1 MIILQANK
9 IERSFAGEVLFDN
22 ITLQVD
28 ERDRIALVGKNGAG
42 KSTLLKILVGEEEPT
57 SGEINKKKDISLSYL
72 AQDSRFESENTI
84 YDEML
89 HVFDDLRRTEKQLR
103 QMELEMGEKS
113 GEDLDK
119 LMADYDRLSEN
130 FRQAGGFTYEA
141 DIRAIL
147 NGFKFDESMWQMK
160 IAELSGG
167 QNTRL
172 ALAKMLLE
180 KPNLLVLDEPTNH
193 LDIETIAWLENYLV
207 NYSGALIIVSH
218 DRYFL
223 DKVATVTLDL
233 TKHSLDRYV
242 GNYSRFVELKE
253 QKLATE
259 AKNYEKQQ
267 KEIAALEDFVNR
279 NLVRAS
285 TTKRAQSRRKQLE
298 KMERLDK
305 PESGKKSAN
314 MTFQSE
320 KTSGNVVL
328 TVENAAIGYDGEILS
343 EPINLDLRKM
353 NAVAIVGPNGIGKS
367 TFIKS
372 IVDQI
377 PFIKGEKRFGANVE
391 VGYYDQTQSK
401 LTPSNTV
408 LDELWNDFKLTPEV
422 EIRNRLGAFLFSGDD
437 VKKSVGM
444 LSGGEKARLLLA
456 KLSME
461 NNNFLILDEPT
472 NHLDNDM
479 VLWLEEFLNSFRGVL
494 IMVTHDRYFL
504 DRVTNKIVEIDKGK
518 LYEYDTN
525 YSGFVE
531 LKVQREEMELATERK
546 RQSLLR
552 VEMEWMKQGIKARG
566 TRQRARTERF
576 EELKNAKGPSMQQNV
591 EMDSISSRL
600 GKTTI
605 ELEHISKGFGDK
617 HLINDF
623 SYIFLRDD
631 RIGFIGPNGCGKST
645 LMKMIMGILKPDEG
659 NITIGDTVKI
669 GYFAQENE
677 DMTGDIRVID
687 YIKNVAEYIQT
698 TKGQTSASQMLDRFL
713 FPPELQYTP
722 LDKLSGGEQRRLYLL
737 KVLMEA
743 PNVLILDEPTN
754 DLDIQTLTILEDYLD
769 TFAGIVITVSHDRYF
784 LDRIVNRIFAFEEG
798 GHLKQY
804 EGGYTDYLEKV
815 KPAAKPEKSK
825 PAKKENNGKK
835 FQKEHQKKLKFTYK
849 EQKEFETIDDDIA
862 KLEEKLEQLDEEIM
876 ENATNSGKLAEL
888 TEQKES
894 AQAELDEK
902 MDRWVYLN
910 DLAEQI
916 ANQ

>member
-1 MIILQANK
+1 MNILNIEHISK
-9 IERSFAGEVLFDN
+9 IYGEKVIFDDVSLGIHSGDKIGVIGVN
-22 ITLQVD
+22 GT
-28 ERDRIALVGKNGAG
+28 GKT
-42 KSTLLKILVGEEEPT
+42 TLLKIIAKINEPDK
-57 SGEINKKKDISLSYL
+57 GQIICGNGIRVSYL
-72 AQDSRFESENTI
+72 PQNPEFPKKQSILEYVMDGKEHQDWKTESEAKTILTKLGI
-84 YDEML
+84 YD
-89 HVFDDLRRTEKQLR
+89 
-103 QMELEMGEKS
+103 
-113 GEDLDK
+113 
-119 LMADYDRLSEN
+119 
-130 FRQAGGFTYEA
+130 
-141 DIRAIL
+141 
-147 NGFKFDESMWQMK
+147 FDEGCDH
-160 IAELSGG
+160 LSGG
-167 QNTRL
+167 QKKRV
-172 ALAKMLLE
+172 ALART
-180 KPNLLVLDEPTNH
+180 LVDPT
-193 LDIETIAWLENYLV
+193 
-207 NYSGALIIVSH
+207 
-218 DRYFL
+218 
-223 DKVATVTLDL
+223 
-233 TKHSLDRYV
+233 
-242 GNYSRFVELKE
+242 
-253 QKLATE
+253 
-259 AKNYEKQQ
+259 
-267 KEIAALEDFVNR
+267 
-279 NLVRAS
+279 
-285 TTKRAQSRRKQLE
+285 
-298 KMERLDK
+298 
-305 PESGKKSAN
+305 
-314 MTFQSE
+314 
-320 KTSGNVVL
+320 
-328 TVENAAIGYDGEILS
+328 
-343 EPINLDLRKM
+343 
-353 NAVAIVGPNGIGKS
+353 
-367 TFIKS
+367 
-372 IVDQI
+372 
-377 PFIKGEKRFGANVE
+377 E
-391 VGYYDQTQSK
+391 V
-401 LTPSNTV
+401 
-408 LDELWNDFKLTPEV
+408 
-422 EIRNRLGAFLFSGDD
+422 
-437 VKKSVGM
+437 
-444 LSGGEKARLLLA
+444 
-456 KLSME
+456 
-461 NNNFLILDEPT
+461 LILDEPT

-623 SYIFLRDD
+623 SYIVLRDD

-687 YIKNVAEYIQT
+687 YIRNVAEYIQT
-698 TKGQTSASQMLDRFL
+698 TKGQASASQMLDRFL

-804 EGGYTDYLEKV
+804 EGGYTNYLEKV
-815 KPAAKPEKSK
+815 KPIAKQEKSK
-825 PAKKENNGKK
+825 PEKKENNGKK
-835 FQKEHQKKLKFTYK
+835 FRKEHQKKLKFTYK

-862 KLEEKLEQLDEEIM
+862 KLEEKIEQLDEEIM

-888 TEQKES
+888 TQQKEETEE
-894 AQAELDEK
+894 ALNKK

>member
-1 MIILQANK
+1 MNILNIEHISK
-9 IERSFAGEVLFDN
+9 IYGEKVIFDDVSLGIHSGDKIGVIGVN
-22 ITLQVD
+22 GT
-28 ERDRIALVGKNGAG
+28 GKT
-42 KSTLLKILVGEEEPT
+42 TLLKIIAKINEPDK
-57 SGEINKKKDISLSYL
+57 GQIICGNRIRVSYL
-72 AQDSRFESENTI
+72 PQNPEFPKKQSILEYVMDGKEHQDWKTESEAKTILTKLGI
-84 YDEML
+84 YD
-89 HVFDDLRRTEKQLR
+89 
-103 QMELEMGEKS
+103 
-113 GEDLDK
+113 
-119 LMADYDRLSEN
+119 
-130 FRQAGGFTYEA
+130 
-141 DIRAIL
+141 
-147 NGFKFDESMWQMK
+147 FDEGCDH
-160 IAELSGG
+160 LSGG
-167 QNTRL
+167 QKKRV
-172 ALAKMLLE
+172 ALART
-180 KPNLLVLDEPTNH
+180 LVDPT
-193 LDIETIAWLENYLV
+193 
-207 NYSGALIIVSH
+207 
-218 DRYFL
+218 
-223 DKVATVTLDL
+223 
-233 TKHSLDRYV
+233 
-242 GNYSRFVELKE
+242 
-253 QKLATE
+253 
-259 AKNYEKQQ
+259 
-267 KEIAALEDFVNR
+267 
-279 NLVRAS
+279 
-285 TTKRAQSRRKQLE
+285 
-298 KMERLDK
+298 
-305 PESGKKSAN
+305 
-314 MTFQSE
+314 
-320 KTSGNVVL
+320 
-328 TVENAAIGYDGEILS
+328 
-343 EPINLDLRKM
+343 
-353 NAVAIVGPNGIGKS
+353 
-367 TFIKS
+367 
-372 IVDQI
+372 
-377 PFIKGEKRFGANVE
+377 E
-391 VGYYDQTQSK
+391 V
-401 LTPSNTV
+401 
-408 LDELWNDFKLTPEV
+408 
-422 EIRNRLGAFLFSGDD
+422 
-437 VKKSVGM
+437 
-444 LSGGEKARLLLA
+444 
-456 KLSME
+456 
-461 NNNFLILDEPT
+461 LILDEPT

-623 SYIFLRDD
+623 SYIVLRDD

-687 YIKNVAEYIQT
+687 YIRNVAEYIQT
-698 TKGQTSASQMLDRFL
+698 TKGQASASQMLDRFL

-815 KPAAKPEKSK
+815 KPIAKQEKSK
-825 PAKKENNGKK
+825 LEKKENNGKK
-835 FQKEHQKKLKFTYK
+835 FRKEHQKKLKFTYK

-862 KLEEKLEQLDEEIM
+862 KLEEKIEQLDEEIM

-888 TEQKES
+888 TQQKEETEE
-894 AQAELDEK
+894 ALNKK
-902 MDRWVYLN
+902 MDSWVYLN

>member
-1 MIILQANK
+1 MNILNIEHISK
-9 IERSFAGEVLFDN
+9 IQGEKVVFDDVSLGIHSGDKIGVIGVN
-22 ITLQVD
+22 GT
-28 ERDRIALVGKNGAG
+28 GKT
-42 KSTLLKILVGEEEPT
+42 TLLKIIAKINEPDK
-57 SGEINKKKDISLSYL
+57 GQIICGNGIRVSYL
-72 AQDSRFESENTI
+72 PQNPEFPKKQSILEYVMDGKEHQDWKTESEAKTILTKLGI
-84 YDEML
+84 YD
-89 HVFDDLRRTEKQLR
+89 
-103 QMELEMGEKS
+103 
-113 GEDLDK
+113 
-119 LMADYDRLSEN
+119 
-130 FRQAGGFTYEA
+130 
-141 DIRAIL
+141 
-147 NGFKFDESMWQMK
+147 FDEGCDH
-160 IAELSGG
+160 LSGG
-167 QNTRL
+167 QKKRV
-172 ALAKMLLE
+172 ALART
-180 KPNLLVLDEPTNH
+180 LVDPT
-193 LDIETIAWLENYLV
+193 
-207 NYSGALIIVSH
+207 
-218 DRYFL
+218 
-223 DKVATVTLDL
+223 
-233 TKHSLDRYV
+233 
-242 GNYSRFVELKE
+242 
-253 QKLATE
+253 
-259 AKNYEKQQ
+259 
-267 KEIAALEDFVNR
+267 
-279 NLVRAS
+279 
-285 TTKRAQSRRKQLE
+285 
-298 KMERLDK
+298 
-305 PESGKKSAN
+305 
-314 MTFQSE
+314 
-320 KTSGNVVL
+320 
-328 TVENAAIGYDGEILS
+328 
-343 EPINLDLRKM
+343 
-353 NAVAIVGPNGIGKS
+353 
-367 TFIKS
+367 
-372 IVDQI
+372 
-377 PFIKGEKRFGANVE
+377 E
-391 VGYYDQTQSK
+391 V
-401 LTPSNTV
+401 
-408 LDELWNDFKLTPEV
+408 
-422 EIRNRLGAFLFSGDD
+422 
-437 VKKSVGM
+437 
-444 LSGGEKARLLLA
+444 
-456 KLSME
+456 
-461 NNNFLILDEPT
+461 LILDEPT

-698 TKGQTSASQMLDRFL
+698 TKGQASASQMLDRFL

-815 KPAAKPEKSK
+815 KPAAKPEKIK

>member
-1 MIILQANK
+1 MNILNIEHISK
-9 IERSFAGEVLFDN
+9 IYGEKVIFDDVSLGIHSGDKIGVIGVN
-22 ITLQVD
+22 GT
-28 ERDRIALVGKNGAG
+28 GKT
-42 KSTLLKILVGEEEPT
+42 TLLKIIAKINEPDK
-57 SGEINKKKDISLSYL
+57 GQIICGNGIRVSYL
-72 AQDSRFESENTI
+72 PQNPEFPKKQSILEYVMDGKEHQDWKTESEAKTILTKLGI
-84 YDEML
+84 YD
-89 HVFDDLRRTEKQLR
+89 
-103 QMELEMGEKS
+103 
-113 GEDLDK
+113 
-119 LMADYDRLSEN
+119 
-130 FRQAGGFTYEA
+130 
-141 DIRAIL
+141 
-147 NGFKFDESMWQMK
+147 FDEGCDH
-160 IAELSGG
+160 LSGG
-167 QNTRL
+167 QKKRV
-172 ALAKMLLE
+172 ALART
-180 KPNLLVLDEPTNH
+180 LVDPT
-193 LDIETIAWLENYLV
+193 
-207 NYSGALIIVSH
+207 
-218 DRYFL
+218 
-223 DKVATVTLDL
+223 
-233 TKHSLDRYV
+233 
-242 GNYSRFVELKE
+242 
-253 QKLATE
+253 
-259 AKNYEKQQ
+259 
-267 KEIAALEDFVNR
+267 
-279 NLVRAS
+279 
-285 TTKRAQSRRKQLE
+285 
-298 KMERLDK
+298 
-305 PESGKKSAN
+305 
-314 MTFQSE
+314 
-320 KTSGNVVL
+320 
-328 TVENAAIGYDGEILS
+328 
-343 EPINLDLRKM
+343 
-353 NAVAIVGPNGIGKS
+353 
-367 TFIKS
+367 
-372 IVDQI
+372 
-377 PFIKGEKRFGANVE
+377 E
-391 VGYYDQTQSK
+391 V
-401 LTPSNTV
+401 
-408 LDELWNDFKLTPEV
+408 
-422 EIRNRLGAFLFSGDD
+422 
-437 VKKSVGM
+437 
-444 LSGGEKARLLLA
+444 
-456 KLSME
+456 
-461 NNNFLILDEPT
+461 LILDEPT

-623 SYIFLRDD
+623 SYIVLRDD

-698 TKGQTSASQMLDRFL
+698 TKGQASASQMLDRFL

>member
-1 MIILQANK
+1 MNILNIEHISK
-9 IERSFAGEVLFDN
+9 IYGEKVIFDDVSLGIHSGDKIGVIGVN
-22 ITLQVD
+22 GT
-28 ERDRIALVGKNGAG
+28 GKT
-42 KSTLLKILVGEEEPT
+42 TLLKIIAKINEPDK
-57 SGEINKKKDISLSYL
+57 GQIICGNGIRVSYL
-72 AQDSRFESENTI
+72 PQNPEFPKKQSILEYVMDGKEHQDWKTESEAKTILTKLGI
-84 YDEML
+84 YD
-89 HVFDDLRRTEKQLR
+89 
-103 QMELEMGEKS
+103 
-113 GEDLDK
+113 
-119 LMADYDRLSEN
+119 
-130 FRQAGGFTYEA
+130 
-141 DIRAIL
+141 
-147 NGFKFDESMWQMK
+147 FDEGCDH
-160 IAELSGG
+160 LSGG
-167 QNTRL
+167 QKKRV
-172 ALAKMLLE
+172 ALART
-180 KPNLLVLDEPTNH
+180 LVDPT
-193 LDIETIAWLENYLV
+193 
-207 NYSGALIIVSH
+207 
-218 DRYFL
+218 
-223 DKVATVTLDL
+223 
-233 TKHSLDRYV
+233 
-242 GNYSRFVELKE
+242 
-253 QKLATE
+253 
-259 AKNYEKQQ
+259 
-267 KEIAALEDFVNR
+267 
-279 NLVRAS
+279 
-285 TTKRAQSRRKQLE
+285 
-298 KMERLDK
+298 
-305 PESGKKSAN
+305 
-314 MTFQSE
+314 
-320 KTSGNVVL
+320 
-328 TVENAAIGYDGEILS
+328 
-343 EPINLDLRKM
+343 
-353 NAVAIVGPNGIGKS
+353 
-367 TFIKS
+367 
-372 IVDQI
+372 
-377 PFIKGEKRFGANVE
+377 E
-391 VGYYDQTQSK
+391 V
-401 LTPSNTV
+401 
-408 LDELWNDFKLTPEV
+408 
-422 EIRNRLGAFLFSGDD
+422 
-437 VKKSVGM
+437 
-444 LSGGEKARLLLA
+444 
-456 KLSME
+456 
-461 NNNFLILDEPT
+461 LILDEPT

-605 ELEHISKGFGDK
+605 ELEHISKGFGNK

-698 TKGQTSASQMLDRFL
+698 TKGQASASQMLDRFL

-825 PAKKENNGKK
+825 PAKKENKGKK

>member
-1 MIILQANK
+1 MNILNIEHISK
-9 IERSFAGEVLFDN
+9 IYGEKVIFDDVSLGIHSGDKIGVIGVN
-22 ITLQVD
+22 GT
-28 ERDRIALVGKNGAG
+28 GKT
-42 KSTLLKILVGEEEPT
+42 TLLKIIAKINEPDK
-57 SGEINKKKDISLSYL
+57 GQIICGNGIRVSYL
-72 AQDSRFESENTI
+72 PQNPEFPKKQSILEYVMDGKEHQDWKTESEAKTILTKLGI
-84 YDEML
+84 YD
-89 HVFDDLRRTEKQLR
+89 
-103 QMELEMGEKS
+103 
-113 GEDLDK
+113 
-119 LMADYDRLSEN
+119 
-130 FRQAGGFTYEA
+130 
-141 DIRAIL
+141 
-147 NGFKFDESMWQMK
+147 FDEGCNH
-160 IAELSGG
+160 LSGG
-167 QNTRL
+167 QKKRV
-172 ALAKMLLE
+172 ALART
-180 KPNLLVLDEPTNH
+180 LVDPT
-193 LDIETIAWLENYLV
+193 
-207 NYSGALIIVSH
+207 
-218 DRYFL
+218 
-223 DKVATVTLDL
+223 
-233 TKHSLDRYV
+233 
-242 GNYSRFVELKE
+242 
-253 QKLATE
+253 
-259 AKNYEKQQ
+259 
-267 KEIAALEDFVNR
+267 
-279 NLVRAS
+279 
-285 TTKRAQSRRKQLE
+285 
-298 KMERLDK
+298 
-305 PESGKKSAN
+305 
-314 MTFQSE
+314 
-320 KTSGNVVL
+320 
-328 TVENAAIGYDGEILS
+328 
-343 EPINLDLRKM
+343 
-353 NAVAIVGPNGIGKS
+353 
-367 TFIKS
+367 
-372 IVDQI
+372 
-377 PFIKGEKRFGANVE
+377 E
-391 VGYYDQTQSK
+391 V
-401 LTPSNTV
+401 
-408 LDELWNDFKLTPEV
+408 
-422 EIRNRLGAFLFSGDD
+422 
-437 VKKSVGM
+437 
-444 LSGGEKARLLLA
+444 
-456 KLSME
+456 
-461 NNNFLILDEPT
+461 LILDEPT

-623 SYIFLRDD
+623 SYIVLRDD

-687 YIKNVAEYIQT
+687 YIRNVAEYIQT
-698 TKGQTSASQMLDRFL
+698 TKGQASASQMLDRFL

-815 KPAAKPEKSK
+815 KPIAKQEKCKPE
-825 PAKKENNGKK
+825 KKENNGKK

-862 KLEEKLEQLDEEIM
+862 KLEEKIEQLDEEIM

-888 TEQKES
+888 TQQKE
-894 AQAELDEK
+894 ETEEVLNEK

>member
-1 MIILQANK
+1 MNILNIEHISK
-9 IERSFAGEVLFDN
+9 IYGEKVIFDDVSLGIHSGDKIGVIGVN
-22 ITLQVD
+22 GT
-28 ERDRIALVGKNGAG
+28 GKT
-42 KSTLLKILVGEEEPT
+42 TLLKIIAKINEPDK
-57 SGEINKKKDISLSYL
+57 GQIICGNGIRVSYL
-72 AQDSRFESENTI
+72 PQNPEFPKRQSILEYVMDGKEHQDWKTESEAKTILTKLGI
-84 YDEML
+84 YD
-89 HVFDDLRRTEKQLR
+89 
-103 QMELEMGEKS
+103 
-113 GEDLDK
+113 
-119 LMADYDRLSEN
+119 
-130 FRQAGGFTYEA
+130 
-141 DIRAIL
+141 
-147 NGFKFDESMWQMK
+147 FDEGCNH
-160 IAELSGG
+160 LSGG
-167 QNTRL
+167 QKKRV
-172 ALAKMLLE
+172 ALART
-180 KPNLLVLDEPTNH
+180 LVDPT
-193 LDIETIAWLENYLV
+193 
-207 NYSGALIIVSH
+207 
-218 DRYFL
+218 
-223 DKVATVTLDL
+223 
-233 TKHSLDRYV
+233 
-242 GNYSRFVELKE
+242 
-253 QKLATE
+253 
-259 AKNYEKQQ
+259 
-267 KEIAALEDFVNR
+267 
-279 NLVRAS
+279 
-285 TTKRAQSRRKQLE
+285 
-298 KMERLDK
+298 
-305 PESGKKSAN
+305 
-314 MTFQSE
+314 
-320 KTSGNVVL
+320 
-328 TVENAAIGYDGEILS
+328 
-343 EPINLDLRKM
+343 
-353 NAVAIVGPNGIGKS
+353 
-367 TFIKS
+367 
-372 IVDQI
+372 
-377 PFIKGEKRFGANVE
+377 E
-391 VGYYDQTQSK
+391 V
-401 LTPSNTV
+401 
-408 LDELWNDFKLTPEV
+408 
-422 EIRNRLGAFLFSGDD
+422 
-437 VKKSVGM
+437 
-444 LSGGEKARLLLA
+444 
-456 KLSME
+456 
-461 NNNFLILDEPT
+461 LILDEPT

-623 SYIFLRDD
+623 SYIVLRDD

-687 YIKNVAEYIQT
+687 YIRNVAEYIQT
-698 TKGQTSASQMLDRFL
+698 TKGQASASQMLDRFL

-815 KPAAKPEKSK
+815 KPIAKQEKSK
-825 PAKKENNGKK
+825 PEKKENNGKE

-862 KLEEKLEQLDEEIM
+862 KLEEKIEQLDEEII

-888 TEQKES
+888 TQQKEETEE
-894 AQAELDEK
+894 ALNEK

>member
-1 MIILQANK
+1 MMNILNIEHISK
-9 IERSFAGEVLFDN
+9 IYGEKVIFDDVSLGIHSGDKIGVIGVN
-22 ITLQVD
+22 GT
-28 ERDRIALVGKNGAG
+28 GKT
-42 KSTLLKILVGEEEPT
+42 TLLKIIAKINEPDK
-57 SGEINKKKDISLSYL
+57 GQIICGNGIRVSYL
-72 AQDSRFESENTI
+72 PQNPEFPKKQSILEYVMDGKEHQDWKTESEAKTILTKLGI
-84 YDEML
+84 YD
-89 HVFDDLRRTEKQLR
+89 
-103 QMELEMGEKS
+103 
-113 GEDLDK
+113 
-119 LMADYDRLSEN
+119 
-130 FRQAGGFTYEA
+130 
-141 DIRAIL
+141 
-147 NGFKFDESMWQMK
+147 FDEGCDH
-160 IAELSGG
+160 LSGG
-167 QNTRL
+167 QKKRV
-172 ALAKMLLE
+172 ALART
-180 KPNLLVLDEPTNH
+180 LVDPT
-193 LDIETIAWLENYLV
+193 
-207 NYSGALIIVSH
+207 
-218 DRYFL
+218 
-223 DKVATVTLDL
+223 
-233 TKHSLDRYV
+233 
-242 GNYSRFVELKE
+242 
-253 QKLATE
+253 
-259 AKNYEKQQ
+259 
-267 KEIAALEDFVNR
+267 
-279 NLVRAS
+279 
-285 TTKRAQSRRKQLE
+285 
-298 KMERLDK
+298 
-305 PESGKKSAN
+305 
-314 MTFQSE
+314 
-320 KTSGNVVL
+320 
-328 TVENAAIGYDGEILS
+328 
-343 EPINLDLRKM
+343 
-353 NAVAIVGPNGIGKS
+353 
-367 TFIKS
+367 
-372 IVDQI
+372 
-377 PFIKGEKRFGANVE
+377 E
-391 VGYYDQTQSK
+391 V
-401 LTPSNTV
+401 
-408 LDELWNDFKLTPEV
+408 
-422 EIRNRLGAFLFSGDD
+422 
-437 VKKSVGM
+437 
-444 LSGGEKARLLLA
+444 
-456 KLSME
+456 
-461 NNNFLILDEPT
+461 LILDEPT

-698 TKGQTSASQMLDRFL
+698 TKGQASASQMLDRFL

-784 LDRIVNRIFAFEEG
+784 LDRIVNRIIAFEEG

>member
-1 MIILQANK
+1 MMNILNIEHISK
-9 IERSFAGEVLFDN
+9 IYGEKVIFDDVSLGIHSGDKIGVIGVN
-22 ITLQVD
+22 GT
-28 ERDRIALVGKNGAG
+28 GKT
-42 KSTLLKILVGEEEPT
+42 TLLKIIAKINEPDK
-57 SGEINKKKDISLSYL
+57 GQIICGNGIRVSYL
-72 AQDSRFESENTI
+72 PQNPEFPKKQSILEYVMDGKEHQDWKTESEAKTILTKLGI
-84 YDEML
+84 YD
-89 HVFDDLRRTEKQLR
+89 
-103 QMELEMGEKS
+103 
-113 GEDLDK
+113 
-119 LMADYDRLSEN
+119 
-130 FRQAGGFTYEA
+130 
-141 DIRAIL
+141 
-147 NGFKFDESMWQMK
+147 FDE
-160 IAELSGG
+160 ECDHLSGG
-167 QNTRL
+167 QKKRV
-172 ALAKMLLE
+172 ALART
-180 KPNLLVLDEPTNH
+180 LVDPT
-193 LDIETIAWLENYLV
+193 
-207 NYSGALIIVSH
+207 
-218 DRYFL
+218 
-223 DKVATVTLDL
+223 
-233 TKHSLDRYV
+233 
-242 GNYSRFVELKE
+242 
-253 QKLATE
+253 
-259 AKNYEKQQ
+259 
-267 KEIAALEDFVNR
+267 
-279 NLVRAS
+279 
-285 TTKRAQSRRKQLE
+285 
-298 KMERLDK
+298 
-305 PESGKKSAN
+305 
-314 MTFQSE
+314 
-320 KTSGNVVL
+320 
-328 TVENAAIGYDGEILS
+328 
-343 EPINLDLRKM
+343 
-353 NAVAIVGPNGIGKS
+353 
-367 TFIKS
+367 
-372 IVDQI
+372 
-377 PFIKGEKRFGANVE
+377 E
-391 VGYYDQTQSK
+391 V
-401 LTPSNTV
+401 
-408 LDELWNDFKLTPEV
+408 
-422 EIRNRLGAFLFSGDD
+422 
-437 VKKSVGM
+437 
-444 LSGGEKARLLLA
+444 
-456 KLSME
+456 
-461 NNNFLILDEPT
+461 LILDEPT

-698 TKGQTSASQMLDRFL
+698 TKGQASASQMLDRFL

>member
-1 MIILQANK
+1 MNILNIEHISK
-9 IERSFAGEVLFDN
+9 IYGEKVIFDDVSLGIHSGDKIGVIGVN
-22 ITLQVD
+22 GT
-28 ERDRIALVGKNGAG
+28 GKT
-42 KSTLLKILVGEEEPT
+42 TLLKIIAKINEPDK
-57 SGEINKKKDISLSYL
+57 GQIICGNGIRVSYL
-72 AQDSRFESENTI
+72 PQNPEFPKKQSILEYVMDGKEHQDWKTESEAKTILTKLGI
-84 YDEML
+84 YD
-89 HVFDDLRRTEKQLR
+89 
-103 QMELEMGEKS
+103 
-113 GEDLDK
+113 
-119 LMADYDRLSEN
+119 
-130 FRQAGGFTYEA
+130 
-141 DIRAIL
+141 
-147 NGFKFDESMWQMK
+147 FDEGCDH
-160 IAELSGG
+160 LSGG
-167 QNTRL
+167 QKKRV
-172 ALAKMLLE
+172 ALART
-180 KPNLLVLDEPTNH
+180 LVDPT
-193 LDIETIAWLENYLV
+193 
-207 NYSGALIIVSH
+207 
-218 DRYFL
+218 
-223 DKVATVTLDL
+223 
-233 TKHSLDRYV
+233 
-242 GNYSRFVELKE
+242 
-253 QKLATE
+253 
-259 AKNYEKQQ
+259 
-267 KEIAALEDFVNR
+267 
-279 NLVRAS
+279 
-285 TTKRAQSRRKQLE
+285 
-298 KMERLDK
+298 
-305 PESGKKSAN
+305 
-314 MTFQSE
+314 
-320 KTSGNVVL
+320 
-328 TVENAAIGYDGEILS
+328 
-343 EPINLDLRKM
+343 
-353 NAVAIVGPNGIGKS
+353 
-367 TFIKS
+367 
-372 IVDQI
+372 
-377 PFIKGEKRFGANVE
+377 E
-391 VGYYDQTQSK
+391 V
-401 LTPSNTV
+401 
-408 LDELWNDFKLTPEV
+408 
-422 EIRNRLGAFLFSGDD
+422 
-437 VKKSVGM
+437 
-444 LSGGEKARLLLA
+444 
-456 KLSME
+456 
-461 NNNFLILDEPT
+461 LILDEPT

-605 ELEHISKGFGDK
+605 ELEHISKGFGNK

-698 TKGQTSASQMLDRFL
+698 TKGQASASQMLDRFL

-804 EGGYTDYLEKV
+804 EGGYTDYIEKV

-835 FQKEHQKKLKFTYK
+835 FQKEHQKKHKFTYK

>member
-1 MIILQANK
+1 MNILNIEHISK
-9 IERSFAGEVLFDN
+9 IYGEKVIFDDVSLGIHSGDKIGVIGVN
-22 ITLQVD
+22 GT
-28 ERDRIALVGKNGAG
+28 GKT
-42 KSTLLKILVGEEEPT
+42 TLLKIIAKINEPDK
-57 SGEINKKKDISLSYL
+57 GQIICGNGIRVSYL
-72 AQDSRFESENTI
+72 PQNPEFPKKQSILEYVMDGKEHQDWKTESEAKTILTKLGI
-84 YDEML
+84 YD
-89 HVFDDLRRTEKQLR
+89 
-103 QMELEMGEKS
+103 
-113 GEDLDK
+113 
-119 LMADYDRLSEN
+119 
-130 FRQAGGFTYEA
+130 
-141 DIRAIL
+141 
-147 NGFKFDESMWQMK
+147 FDEGCDH
-160 IAELSGG
+160 LSGG
-167 QNTRL
+167 QKKRV
-172 ALAKMLLE
+172 ALARTLVDPTEVLL
-180 KPNLLVLDEPTNH
+180 
-193 LDIETIAWLENYLV
+193 
-207 NYSGALIIVSH
+207 
-218 DRYFL
+218 
-223 DKVATVTLDL
+223 
-233 TKHSLDRYV
+233 
-242 GNYSRFVELKE
+242 
-253 QKLATE
+253 
-259 AKNYEKQQ
+259 
-267 KEIAALEDFVNR
+267 
-279 NLVRAS
+279 
-285 TTKRAQSRRKQLE
+285 
-298 KMERLDK
+298 
-305 PESGKKSAN
+305 
-314 MTFQSE
+314 
-320 KTSGNVVL
+320 
-328 TVENAAIGYDGEILS
+328 
-343 EPINLDLRKM
+343 
-353 NAVAIVGPNGIGKS
+353 
-367 TFIKS
+367 
-372 IVDQI
+372 
-377 PFIKGEKRFGANVE
+377 
-391 VGYYDQTQSK
+391 
-401 LTPSNTV
+401 
-408 LDELWNDFKLTPEV
+408 
-422 EIRNRLGAFLFSGDD
+422 
-437 VKKSVGM
+437 
-444 LSGGEKARLLLA
+444 
-456 KLSME
+456 
-461 NNNFLILDEPT
+461 LDEPT

-605 ELEHISKGFGDK
+605 ELEHISKGFGNK

-698 TKGQTSASQMLDRFL
+698 TKGQASASQMLDRFL

>member
-1 MIILQANK
+1 MMNILNIEHISK
-9 IERSFAGEVLFDN
+9 IYGEKVIFDDVSLGIHSGDKIGVIGVN
-22 ITLQVD
+22 GT
-28 ERDRIALVGKNGAG
+28 GKT
-42 KSTLLKILVGEEEPT
+42 TLLKIIAKINEPDK
-57 SGEINKKKDISLSYL
+57 GQIICGNGIRVSYL
-72 AQDSRFESENTI
+72 PQNPEFPKKQSILEYVMDGKEHQDWKTESEAKTILTKLGI
-84 YDEML
+84 YD
-89 HVFDDLRRTEKQLR
+89 
-103 QMELEMGEKS
+103 
-113 GEDLDK
+113 
-119 LMADYDRLSEN
+119 
-130 FRQAGGFTYEA
+130 
-141 DIRAIL
+141 
-147 NGFKFDESMWQMK
+147 FDEGCDH
-160 IAELSGG
+160 LSGG
-167 QNTRL
+167 QKKRV
-172 ALAKMLLE
+172 ALART
-180 KPNLLVLDEPTNH
+180 LVDPT
-193 LDIETIAWLENYLV
+193 
-207 NYSGALIIVSH
+207 
-218 DRYFL
+218 
-223 DKVATVTLDL
+223 
-233 TKHSLDRYV
+233 
-242 GNYSRFVELKE
+242 
-253 QKLATE
+253 
-259 AKNYEKQQ
+259 
-267 KEIAALEDFVNR
+267 
-279 NLVRAS
+279 
-285 TTKRAQSRRKQLE
+285 
-298 KMERLDK
+298 
-305 PESGKKSAN
+305 
-314 MTFQSE
+314 
-320 KTSGNVVL
+320 
-328 TVENAAIGYDGEILS
+328 
-343 EPINLDLRKM
+343 
-353 NAVAIVGPNGIGKS
+353 
-367 TFIKS
+367 
-372 IVDQI
+372 
-377 PFIKGEKRFGANVE
+377 E
-391 VGYYDQTQSK
+391 V
-401 LTPSNTV
+401 
-408 LDELWNDFKLTPEV
+408 
-422 EIRNRLGAFLFSGDD
+422 
-437 VKKSVGM
+437 
-444 LSGGEKARLLLA
+444 
-456 KLSME
+456 
-461 NNNFLILDEPT
+461 LILDEPT

-605 ELEHISKGFGDK
+605 ELEHISKGFGNK

-698 TKGQTSASQMLDRFL
+698 TKGQVSASQMLDRFL

-862 KLEEKLEQLDEEIM
+862 KLEEKIEQLDEEIM

-888 TEQKES
+888 TQQKEETEE
-894 AQAELDEK
+894 ALNEK

>member
-1 MIILQANK
+1 MNILNIEHISK
-9 IERSFAGEVLFDN
+9 IYGEKVIFDDVSLGIHSGDKIGVIGVN
-22 ITLQVD
+22 GT
-28 ERDRIALVGKNGAG
+28 GKT
-42 KSTLLKILVGEEEPT
+42 TLLKIIAKINEPDK
-57 SGEINKKKDISLSYL
+57 GQIICGNGIRVSYL
-72 AQDSRFESENTI
+72 PQNPEFPKKQSILEYVMDGKEHQDWKTESEAKTILTKLGI
-84 YDEML
+84 YD
-89 HVFDDLRRTEKQLR
+89 
-103 QMELEMGEKS
+103 
-113 GEDLDK
+113 
-119 LMADYDRLSEN
+119 
-130 FRQAGGFTYEA
+130 
-141 DIRAIL
+141 
-147 NGFKFDESMWQMK
+147 FDEGCDH
-160 IAELSGG
+160 LSGG
-167 QNTRL
+167 QKKRV
-172 ALAKMLLE
+172 ALART
-180 KPNLLVLDEPTNH
+180 LVDPT
-193 LDIETIAWLENYLV
+193 
-207 NYSGALIIVSH
+207 
-218 DRYFL
+218 
-223 DKVATVTLDL
+223 
-233 TKHSLDRYV
+233 
-242 GNYSRFVELKE
+242 
-253 QKLATE
+253 
-259 AKNYEKQQ
+259 
-267 KEIAALEDFVNR
+267 
-279 NLVRAS
+279 
-285 TTKRAQSRRKQLE
+285 
-298 KMERLDK
+298 
-305 PESGKKSAN
+305 
-314 MTFQSE
+314 
-320 KTSGNVVL
+320 
-328 TVENAAIGYDGEILS
+328 
-343 EPINLDLRKM
+343 
-353 NAVAIVGPNGIGKS
+353 
-367 TFIKS
+367 
-372 IVDQI
+372 
-377 PFIKGEKRFGANVE
+377 E
-391 VGYYDQTQSK
+391 V
-401 LTPSNTV
+401 
-408 LDELWNDFKLTPEV
+408 
-422 EIRNRLGAFLFSGDD
+422 
-437 VKKSVGM
+437 
-444 LSGGEKARLLLA
+444 
-456 KLSME
+456 
-461 NNNFLILDEPT
+461 LILDEPT

-623 SYIFLRDD
+623 SYIVLRDD

-687 YIKNVAEYIQT
+687 YIRNVAEYIQT
-698 TKGQTSASQMLDRFL
+698 TKGQASASQMLDRFL

-804 EGGYTDYLEKV
+804 EGGYMDYLEKV
-815 KPAAKPEKSK
+815 KPIAKQEKSK
-825 PAKKENNGKK
+825 LEKKENNGKK
-835 FQKEHQKKLKFTYK
+835 FRKEHQKKLKFTYK

-862 KLEEKLEQLDEEIM
+862 KLEEKIEQLDEEIM

-888 TEQKES
+888 TQQKEETEE
-894 AQAELDEK
+894 ALNEK

>member
-1 MIILQANK
+1 MNILNIEHISK
-9 IERSFAGEVLFDN
+9 IYGEKVIFDDVSLGIHSGDKIGVIGVN
-22 ITLQVD
+22 GT
-28 ERDRIALVGKNGAG
+28 GKT
-42 KSTLLKILVGEEEPT
+42 TLLKIIAKINEPDK
-57 SGEINKKKDISLSYL
+57 GQIICGNGIRVSYL
-72 AQDSRFESENTI
+72 PQNPEFPKKQSILEYVMDGKEHQDWKTESEAKTILTKLGI
-84 YDEML
+84 YD
-89 HVFDDLRRTEKQLR
+89 
-103 QMELEMGEKS
+103 
-113 GEDLDK
+113 
-119 LMADYDRLSEN
+119 
-130 FRQAGGFTYEA
+130 
-141 DIRAIL
+141 
-147 NGFKFDESMWQMK
+147 FDEGCDH
-160 IAELSGG
+160 LSGG
-167 QNTRL
+167 QKKRV
-172 ALAKMLLE
+172 ALART
-180 KPNLLVLDEPTNH
+180 LVDPT
-193 LDIETIAWLENYLV
+193 
-207 NYSGALIIVSH
+207 
-218 DRYFL
+218 
-223 DKVATVTLDL
+223 
-233 TKHSLDRYV
+233 
-242 GNYSRFVELKE
+242 
-253 QKLATE
+253 
-259 AKNYEKQQ
+259 
-267 KEIAALEDFVNR
+267 
-279 NLVRAS
+279 
-285 TTKRAQSRRKQLE
+285 
-298 KMERLDK
+298 
-305 PESGKKSAN
+305 
-314 MTFQSE
+314 
-320 KTSGNVVL
+320 
-328 TVENAAIGYDGEILS
+328 
-343 EPINLDLRKM
+343 
-353 NAVAIVGPNGIGKS
+353 
-367 TFIKS
+367 
-372 IVDQI
+372 
-377 PFIKGEKRFGANVE
+377 E
-391 VGYYDQTQSK
+391 V
-401 LTPSNTV
+401 
-408 LDELWNDFKLTPEV
+408 
-422 EIRNRLGAFLFSGDD
+422 
-437 VKKSVGM
+437 
-444 LSGGEKARLLLA
+444 
-456 KLSME
+456 
-461 NNNFLILDEPT
+461 LILDEPT

-623 SYIFLRDD
+623 SYIVLRDD

-687 YIKNVAEYIQT
+687 YIRNVAEYIQT
-698 TKGQTSASQMLDRFL
+698 TKGQASASQMLDRFL

-722 LDKLSGGEQRRLYLL
+722 FDKLSGGEQRRLYLL

-815 KPAAKPEKSK
+815 KPIAKQEKSK
-825 PAKKENNGKK
+825 LEKKENNGKK
-835 FQKEHQKKLKFTYK
+835 FRKEHQKKLKFTYK

-862 KLEEKLEQLDEEIM
+862 KLEEKIEQLDEEIM

-888 TEQKES
+888 TQQKEETEE
-894 AQAELDEK
+894 ALNKK